1 MMRRVLISV
10 LAGVTLMCGAWAA
23 TPAEAVISPSP
34 LDCNITGGAC
44 SPLTGVGSLTFGG
57 GPGTLT
63 VSYQEPGF
71 KIVGGVQ
78 LALNLT
84 GVAVI
89 GVENTPGVVVTGT
102 GLTNPLTISI
112 GSFQVDG
119 CQGCFNFAIA
129 TAGPVGQIDESL
141 PVGTAYTFTLT
152 NLGLNGAASVVP
164 GGPLNLDAMLH
175 LNSGGPGG
183 DSVFAAET
191 GGGAPP
197 PPPPGQ
203 AVPEPGTLMLLGS
216 GLIGV
221 GTLARRQS
229 RKLFRK

>member
-1 MMRRVLISV
+1 MMRKVLISA

-44 SPLTGVGSLTFGG
+44 APLTGVGSLIFGG

-63 VSYQEPGF
+63 VAYQMDGF
-71 KIVGGVQ
+71 KIVGGDQ

-84 GVAVI
+84 GVTGI
-89 GVENTPGVVVTGT
+89 GPDLTPGVFVTGT
-102 GLTNPLTISI
+102 GITGQLTISL

-119 CQGCFNFAIA
+119 CPGCFNFEI
-129 TAGPVGQIDESL
+129 GPSVIDPSL
-141 PVGTAYTFTLT
+141 PVGTAYTFELS
-152 NLGLNGAASVVP
+152 NPGLNGAASVVP
-164 GGPLNLDAMLH
+164 GGPLSLDAMLH
-175 LNSGGPGG
+175 LNTGGPGG

-191 GGGAPP
+191 GAADGV
-197 PPPPGQ
+197 
-203 AVPEPGTLMLLGS
+203 VPEPGTLSLIGA

-221 GTLARRQS
+221 GTWARRKS